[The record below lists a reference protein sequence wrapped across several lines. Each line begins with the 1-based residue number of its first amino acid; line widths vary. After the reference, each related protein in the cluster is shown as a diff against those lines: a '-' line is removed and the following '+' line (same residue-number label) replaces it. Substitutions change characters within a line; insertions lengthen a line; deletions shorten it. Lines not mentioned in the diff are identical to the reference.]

1 MFYPTIVYCRAPD
14 IRIRPFYIR
23 RSRFVAA
30 DRISEPTL
38 PESFYPEEI
47 ARRKAGSIGIRRVA
61 TVRHIVF
68 STVVIF

>member
-30 DRISEPTL
+30 DRIYEPNQ
-38 PESFYPEEI
+38 PEYFYPEEN
-47 ARRKAGSIGIRRVA
+47 ARRKAGSIGIRRGA

>member
-47 ARRKAGSIGIRRVA
+47 AGRKAGSIAIRRGA

>member
-1 MFYPTIVYCRAPD
+1 MFYQTIVYCRAPD
-14 IRIRPFYIR
+14 IRVRPFYIR

-38 PESFYPEEI
+38 PESFCPEEI

-61 TVRHIVF
+61 TVRYIVF
-68 STVVIF
+68 STFVTF

>member
-14 IRIRPFYIR
+14 I
-23 RSRFVAA
+23 RFVAA

-38 PESFYPEEI
+38 PESFCPEEI

-61 TVRHIVF
+61 TVRYIVF
-68 STVVIF
+68 STFVIF